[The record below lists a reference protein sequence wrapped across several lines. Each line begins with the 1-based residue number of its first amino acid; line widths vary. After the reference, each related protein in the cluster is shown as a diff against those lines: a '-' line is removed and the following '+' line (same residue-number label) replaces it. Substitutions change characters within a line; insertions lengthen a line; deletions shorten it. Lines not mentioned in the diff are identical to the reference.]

1 MIKPD
6 REYRN
11 FASFNLIE
19 TRAAEDGSENNNKI
33 VEGYASTFEPYDL
46 FEFDGAIYREVI
58 DRNAFNDADLSD
70 VVFLR
75 DHAGA
80 VLARTKNNLI
90 SLMVDDG
97 GLFTRTDLSKTDAAI
112 QMFDDIKVKNYTQMS
127 FAFTSDR
134 DAEEWTETKEDTKTI
149 YTRIIKRVKKVFD
162 ISAVA
167 FPANDGTNIGLTA
180 RALFDGEIEKLKAER
195 LENERRKKARQALEL
210 KIKIMEAKL

>member
-19 TRAAEDGSENNNKI
+19 TRAAEDGSENDNKI

-46 FEFDGAIYREVI
+46 FEFNNEIYREVI

-112 QMFDDIKVKNYTQMS
+112 QMFDDIKVKKYRIYNKKTNGGYAS
-127 FAFTSDR
+127 DHFAVYADVS
-134 DAEEWTETKEDTKTI
+134 
-149 YTRIIKRVKKVFD
+149 
-162 ISAVA
+162 
-167 FPANDGTNIGLTA
+167 L
-180 RALFDGEIEKLKAER
+180 
-195 LENERRKKARQALEL
+195 
-210 KIKIMEAKL
+210 